1 MPFKTVVYYFSKH
14 RMTYPTRKAEYDLFD
29 YEIAMFFNESLI
41 EIKFYRGKVC
51 IKVWED

>member
-14 RMTYPTRKAEYDLFD
+14 RMTYPNRKAEFQLSD
-29 YEIAMFFNESLI
+29 YEIAMFLNESLI
-41 EIKFYRGKVC
+41 DIKFCSGKVY